1 MLLPSLTN
9 LHHTTLSA
17 CQIVQHGGSG
27 ARSRC
32 FINGASTSLRVLRE
46 LGCLLVDANGQHSS
60 NSLKDQGTQLD
71 LLDRIA
77 GVARLARRLAVGV
90 RCVGWGWGGGA

>member
-46 LGCLLVDANGQHSS
+46 LCAQAEADGPLRQELMRG
-60 NSLKDQGTQLD
+60 L
-71 LLDRIA
+71 
-77 GVARLARRLAVGV
+77 
-90 RCVGWGWGGGA
+90 